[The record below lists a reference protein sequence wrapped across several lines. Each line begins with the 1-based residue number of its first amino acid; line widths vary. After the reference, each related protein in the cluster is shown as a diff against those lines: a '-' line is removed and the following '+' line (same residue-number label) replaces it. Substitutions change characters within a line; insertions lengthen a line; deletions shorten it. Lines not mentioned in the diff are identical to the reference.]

1 MNILITG
8 GCGFVGSAICRGLVA
23 HLSGCRI
30 TALDNLRRQGAETN
44 RGPLESLGV
53 TVVHG
58 DVRMQSD
65 IDALGP
71 FEWLIDA
78 AAEPS
83 VLAGTSAG
91 AAAGSATTPRQLV
104 EHNLLG
110 TVNLLE
116 AAARHGAGVVILST
130 SRVYSIPALADL
142 PLVEAQADR
151 GPAFAVDASQPLPPA
166 VSPAGIGE
174 AFSTAAPVSL
184 YGATKLASEA
194 LALEYGHRHGTPCV
208 IDRCGVMAGAGQ
220 FGRADQG
227 IFSWWIRQ
235 WIAGRPLAYIGFG
248 GRGLQVR
255 DCLHPDDL
263 VALVVAQLASPPP
276 APEIFNVSGGAGS
289 ATSLAQLSQWC
300 HEHLGA
306 YPGPQPIGAAAETRP
321 YDLPWVVLDH
331 AAVSTQYGWQPR
343 KTPADIFAEIA
354 AGSTTRY
361 HATPSSR

>member
-1 MNILITG
+1 MNILVTG

-23 HLSGCRI
+23 HVSGCRI
-30 TALDNLRRQGAETN
+30 TALDNLRRQGGETN
-44 RGPLESLGV
+44 REPLAALGV
-53 TVVHG
+53 AIVHG

-71 FEWLIDA
+71 FDWVIDA

-83 VLAGTSAG
+83 VLAGTPAG

-116 AAARHGAGVVILST
+116 AAARYRAGVVILST
-130 SRVYSIPALADL
+130 SRVYSIPALAGL
-142 PLVEAQADR
+142 PLVEEPTAR
-151 GPAFAVDASQPLPPA
+151 GPAFTLDAVRSLPPA
-166 VSPAGIGE
+166 VSPAGITE
-174 AFSTAAPVSL
+174 FFSTAAPVSL

-194 LALEYGHRHGTPCV
+194 LALEYGYRHETPCI

-235 WIAGRPLAYIGFG
+235 WIAGQPLAYIGFG
-248 GRGLQVR
+248 SRGLQVR

-263 VALVVAQLASPPP
+263 VALLAAQLASP
-276 APEIFNVSGGAGS
+276 ASTPEIFNVSGGAAS

-300 HEHLGA
+300 HEYVGT
-306 YPGPQPIGAAAETRP
+306 YSGPQSIAAAVKTRP

-331 AAVSTQYGWQPR
+331 AAVSARYGWQPR
-343 KTPADIFAEIA
+343 KGPADIFAEIA
-354 AGSTTRY
+354 SA
-361 HATPSSR
+361 AAVPK